1 VDQDPLV
8 TFDGLVQGCDVGKR
22 QKLRLGDVRRGPS
35 GAAAR
40 RDQTRE
46 ADERAGHDARRREPD
61 ERRDERCGQEGS
73 AIGMAYRPLLGHG
86 FGEHEDHDDL
96 ERGGDRDADRAEHLC
111 SYDADER
118 GGNELEEQDEQQDRR
133 EECLGLL
140 HEPAQ

>member
-1 VDQDPLV
+1 
-8 TFDGLVQGCDVGKR
+8 
-22 QKLRLGDVRRGPS
+22 
-35 GAAAR
+35 
-40 RDQTRE
+40 
-46 ADERAGHDARRREPD
+46 
-61 ERRDERCGQEGS
+61 
-73 AIGMAYRPLLGHG
+73 MAYRPLLGHG

-140 HEPAQ
+140 HEREDRRACNQDEDRHQQGAVGAGEASCRGQHHWIAPGSRWWAASSCSSSASIIAASVPSS